1 MKRAAWIALS
11 ASALGLAG
19 CGDSDTASEAVPSP
33 EVAATA
39 TAPAPASEILAPA
52 ISGQQ
57 FANTAAASDKFE
69 IETSRLAATKASSGD
84 VKKFA
89 QEMIAAHTE
98 STAKLKAAAG
108 SASPAITPAAELS
121 PAQQQTVDNLAAKSG
136 AEFDTAYAKVQ
147 VDGHQATLDTLKA
160 YSASGDVPS
169 LKAFATEAVP
179 IVTGHL
185 EMAQKLSAAG

>member
-19 CGDSDTASEAVPSP
+19 CGDSNTADEAVPSP
-33 EVAATA
+33 DVAATA
-39 TAPAPASEILAPA
+39 TSLAPASEVLAPA
-52 ISGQQ
+52 VSGQQ

-69 IETSRLAATKASSGD
+69 IETSRLAATKASSAE

-89 QEMIAAHTE
+89 QEMITAHTE
-98 STAKLKAAAG
+98 STAKLKTAAS

-121 PAQQQTVDNLAAKSG
+121 PAQQQTLDNLATKSG
-136 AEFDTAYAKVQ
+136 AEFDTAYARAQ

-185 EMAQKLSAAG
+185 DMAKKL